1 MQPRRRARELA
12 LKSLYQI
19 EMTGCREGT
28 LLDRPGVDPD
38 AREYAVVIVES
49 VLSNK
54 SQIDEILQAAASNW
68 ELERMAIT
76 DRTALRIG
84 ACELL
89 YLEIPP
95 KVAINE
101 AIELAKRFGDGKSAG
116 FVNGV
121 LDRIARE
128 RLEGWVT

>member
-12 LKSLYQI
+12 LKSLYQM
-19 EMTGCREGT
+19 EMTSCQGGT
-28 LLDRPGVDPD
+28 LLDRPGVDPVSK
-38 AREYAVVIVES
+38 EYACEIVDA
-49 VLSNK
+49 VLGNK
-54 SQIDEILQAAASNW
+54 SAIDEILQAASSNW

-89 YLEIPP
+89 YLEVPP